1 MPEWIVIINAI
12 LGWVFALWEKAQ
24 QIEGGTLPDWDM
36 IASKNARLQAKIDA
50 EKE

>member
-1 MPEWIVIINAI
+1 MPEWIVIVNA
-12 LGWVFALWEKAQ
+12 LLSWVFAIYEKAQ
-24 QIEGGTLPDWDM
+24 QITGGTLPDWDE